1 MILSK
6 LLRIHGFPTR
16 DREKWLDL
24 TLKFLN
30 LLLLFNFMIA
40 TLLNPSLSDTFQW
53 SMKERML
60 IDDTLAIEI
69 RPAVENLRVNY
80 SSPKSGGIWVA
91 IFSNETR
98 DIYRFSLVYV
108 SPRTEGTYSIV
119 IKFNSKDAWNCT
131 VGVYTRKS
139 EFYKKPPIMTSSG
152 PFILLSGPFGVT
164 AKSNQTVDYEINLVL
179 QVEGEDSSGWFF
191 IKFPTPVNMTLF
203 AIISLAV
210 AYFNAFFLLDAYFK
224 NKVEGL
230 SKIRLALLIL
240 MLLASIYLLYQIH
253 VFMVGE

>member
-6 LLRIHGFPTR
+6 ILRSYDFPTR
-16 DREKWLDL
+16 EKQLDL

-30 LLLLFNFMIA
+30 LLLLSNFMIA
-40 TLLNPSLSDTFQW
+40 TLLNPSLSDALQW
-53 SMKERML
+53 NMEESML

-69 RPAVENLRVNY
+69 RPAVENLWVNY
-80 SSPKSGGIWVA
+80 SSPKSSGIRVA
-91 IFSNETR
+91 VFSNETR
-98 DIYRFSLVYV
+98 DMYRFSLVYV
-108 SPRTEGTYSIV
+108 MPRTEGTYNIV
-119 IKFNSKDAWNCT
+119 VKFNSKGAWNCT

-152 PFILLSGPFGVT
+152 PYIPLSGPFGVT
-164 AKSNQTVDYEINLVL
+164 AKGNQTAGYEINIVL

-191 IKFPTPVNMTLF
+191 IKFPTPVNMALF
-203 AIISLAV
+203 AIISFAV
-210 AYFNAFFLLDAYFK
+210 AYFNAFFFLDAYFK

-230 SKIRLALLIL
+230 SKIRLALLVL
-240 MLLASIYLLYQIH
+240 MLLASIYFLYQIH